1 MKQKILVIEDE
12 ASIRTNISLM
22 LRGEGYD
29 VRNAENG
36 RRGVEVAL
44 DFLPDLVLCDVMMP
58 EMDGF
63 GVLDALRSEVR
74 FADIP
79 FIFLTALDDR
89 ASMRRGMNLGA
100 DDYLTKPFTRDDLI
114 EAVTSRLKRHA
125 DIENVFEGRL
135 TLKVDE
141 LQAQYAGRLAGN
153 GALEIVEKVDPRGRT
168 GRMLNA
174 TVLFSDIRNFTTYSE
189 RLTAADT
196 ALLLNTYFERACQPI
211 LAQGGRIT
219 KLLGDGVM
227 VLFEPT
233 EADPNHARRAL
244 RAALGLAVVAHR
256 FRDWVHEKHGI
267 STLPEFSVG
276 SGLHTGEIIMC
287 RVGAPGNQEWTV
299 IGDSVNVASRLEG
312 KTKELGWVVVASRAT
327 VEAAGSG
334 VLRGADAKIFLRGRS
349 EPIEVFEV
357 IGVGQDGQTTAGNFE
372 LPKSVR
378 DALRANATNTAEAA
392 KGALNEALRLI
403 TSQISGGLARP
414 LSIAGYRIIRKIGE
428 GGMSSVYL
436 AKRESDGADV
446 VLKIVSAAGNKDMID
461 RFMREAQILASI
473 DHPNVVKIFDQG
485 FGKEYAYIAMEY
497 FNGGTLS
504 DLIRAGLTPRE
515 TMSLLAQA
523 AGALREIHRRGIIH
537 RDIKPANMM
546 VRADGT
552 IGLVDFGVARKT
564 NPTNLEM
571 TQHGVVFGTP
581 YYLSPEQA
589 SGVPAVEGSDIYS
602 LGIIFY
608 EMLTQKRPYNDD
620 NMIDILNQHINSPV
634 PSLPDELS
642 GYQELL
648 NRMMAKKLSE
658 RFASADAVLDAIDAL
673 WTKIAIA
680 TAQMS
685 SR

>member
-1 MKQKILVIEDE
+1 MKQKILIIEDE
-12 ASIRTNISLM
+12 APIRTNISLM
-22 LRGEGYD
+22 LKGEGYT
-29 VRNAENG
+29 VGVAENG
-36 RRGVEVAL
+36 RVGVELAREL
-44 DFLPDLVLCDVMMP
+44 MPDLVLCDVMMP
-58 EMDGF
+58 ELDGF
-63 GVLDALRSEVR
+63 GVLAELRADAR
-74 FADIP
+74 FADLP
-79 FIFLTALDDR
+79 FVFLTALDDR

-100 DDYLTKPFTRDDLI
+100 DDYLTKPFTRDDLL

-141 LQAQYAGRLAGN
+141 LQSQYRDELSGKTPAA
-153 GALEIVEKVDPRGRT
+153 AMQAPDPRGRT

-189 RLTAADT
+189 RLSAADT

-227 VLFEPT
+227 VLFEAT
-233 EADPNHARRAL
+233 DEDANHARRAL
-244 RAALGLAVVAHR
+244 RAALGIAIVAHR
-256 FRDWVHEKHGI
+256 FRDWVKQKHGS

-276 SGLHTGEIIMC
+276 SGLHTGEVIMC
-287 RVGAPGNQEWTV
+287 RVGAPGSQEWTV

-312 KTKELGWVVVASRAT
+312 QTKELGWVVVASRAT
-327 VEAAGSG
+327 FEAAGPG
-334 VLRGADAKIFLRGRS
+334 VTEGASAKLSLRGRS
-349 EPIEVFEV
+349 EAIDVVE
-357 IGVGQDGQTTAGNFE
+357 IVGMGKDGATTAGEFA
-372 LPKSVR
+372 LPQSVR
-378 DALRANATNTAEAA
+378 DALRANADNTAVAA
-392 KGALNEALRLI
+392 KGALNEALHLI
-403 TSQISGGLARP
+403 TSQIQGAP
-414 LSIAGYRIIRKIGE
+414 TKPISIAGYRIVQKIGE

-436 AKRESDGADV
+436 VKRERDDAEV
-446 VLKIVSAAGNKDMID
+446 VLKIVSATDNGDMIA
-461 RFMREAQILASI
+461 RFMREADILASI

-497 FNGGTLS
+497 FTGGTLS
-504 DLIRAGLTPRE
+504 ELIKQGLTPRQ

-552 IGLVDFGVARKT
+552 IGLVDFGVARQKGL
-564 NPTNLEM
+564 NLEE

-589 SGVPAVEGSDIYS
+589 LGESAVEASDIYS

-608 EMLTQKRPYNDD
+608 EMLTQTRPYTDES
-620 NMIDILNQHINSPV
+620 MAEILNKHISAPV
-634 PSLPDELS
+634 PRLPEELA

-648 NRMMAKKLSE
+648 DKMMAKDLKD
-658 RFASADAVLDAIDAL
+658 RFPNADTLLDAIDAL

-680 TAQMS
+680 TAKMT